1 VSVSVA
7 QLTKRFDSGQAPA
20 VENVS
25 FDAPSGK
32 ITALLGPSGSGKS
45 TLLRL
50 IAGLEEPDAGAV
62 TIAGAN
68 VTRVPARE
76 RGVGFVFQGYALFRH
91 MNVRDNIAFGLSI
104 RGDARAEIDRRVAK
118 LLSLIQL
125 EGYERRLPHQLSGGQ
140 RQRVALARALAT
152 EPKVLLLD
160 EPFGA
165 LDARVRMELREW
177 LAAFHEKTGVTTIL
191 VTHDQDEALELAE
204 NVVLLCEG
212 RVVQSGAPNDLYD
225 RPKTPFVATFL
236 GGANVLRGGDA
247 NVTYVRPHDVR
258 ILRAAEHDER
268 ANGANETAVVERLA
282 RVGGRVKLALRL
294 ATGEAIAVELAR
306 GEVEPLALAIGDR
319 VTVELQRM
327 TTENVSVQ

>member
-1 VSVSVA
+1 MSVSVHGV
-7 QLTKRFDSGQAPA
+7 TKRFDAGTSPA
-20 VENVS
+20 VEDVS
-25 FDAPSGK
+25 FDAPLGK

-50 IAGLEEPDAGAV
+50 VAGLEEPDAGHV
-62 TIAGAN
+62 SIAGAD

-76 RGVGFVFQGYALFRH
+76 RGVGFVFQGYALFKH
-91 MNVRDNIAFGLSI
+91 MSVHDNIAFGLSI
-104 RGDARAEIDRRVAK
+104 RGDARPDIDRRVAK

-125 EGYERRLPHQLSGGQ
+125 EGYEKRFPHQLSGGQ

-177 LAAFHEKTGVTTIL
+177 LATFHEKTGVTTIL

-212 RVVQSGAPNDLYD
+212 KVVQSGAPNDLYD
-225 RPKTPFVATFL
+225 RPKTPFVASFL
-236 GGANVLRGGDA
+236 GGASVLGARDGRA
-247 NVTYVRPHDVR
+247 VTYVRPHDVR
-258 ILRAAEHDER
+258 ILKTSVDDGGDAASEI
-268 ANGANETAVVERLA
+268 AIVERLA

-294 ATGEAIAVELAR
+294 QTGEAIAVDLAR

-327 TTENVSVQ
+327 TTDSATIQ